1 VPEFAFIQIGLNTVD
16 LGATVRFYA
25 EVFGFANAGGQVGWG
40 DTMKVQGLDSDGQ
53 TIVWWLFGRHPRIQF
68 EIFHHTEPTTRP
80 MPADW
85 SPADH
90 GWVRYGIAV
99 SDFGGVLERLDARG
113 IAPIAGQVETS
124 GNRRIAI
131 RDPWAGIVIE
141 IWENG
146 PGLEVDWPF
155 ERNEADPQVL
165 YVTASVSDLAAARDY
180 YTRILGFETT
190 PLELL
195 HAPGDE
201 ALWGLGG
208 AQREG
213 FLVKADH
220 GFLEIVEYSSP
231 RGRSRPADHRLS
243 DQGIMNVGL
252 STRSEAAVE
261 AVLDKLDA
269 EGKGPRWLTL
279 GPGIL
284 GCYINEPDREIELL
298 ACPAE
303 VEQAFG
309 FNFAGEFNGGDFIRM
324 VERGR
329 RSLFENCGS

>member
-1 VPEFAFIQIGLNTVD
+1 MTDFSFIQIGLCTTD
-16 LGATVRFYA
+16 LGAQVRFYA
-25 EVFGFANAGGQVGWG
+25 EVFGYANAGGQVGWG
-40 DTMKVQGLDSDGQ
+40 NTMKVQGLDTDGQ
-53 TIVWWLFGRHPRIQF
+53 TVVWWLFGRHPRIQF
-68 EIFHHTEPTTRP
+68 EIFHHTGPDVRP
-80 MPADW
+80 KPDDW

-90 GWVRYGIAV
+90 GWVRYGVAV
-99 SDFGGVLERLDARG
+99 SDFDSVLAKLAARG
-113 IAPIAGQVETS
+113 IAAIAGQMETA

-131 RDPWAGIVIE
+131 RDPWAGIVVE
-141 IWENG
+141 VWEEG
-146 PGLEVDWPF
+146 PGLEVEWPL
-155 ERNEADPQVL
+155 ERNASDPQIL
-165 YVTASVSDLAAARDY
+165 YVTHSVSDIAAARDY
-180 YTRILGFETT
+180 YTRILGFECA

-195 HAPGDE
+195 HGAQDE

-208 AQREG
+208 ARREG
-213 FLVKADH
+213 FLVKAGY
-220 GFLEIVEYSSP
+220 GFLEVVEYTSP
-231 RGRSRPADHRLS
+231 QGRERPADHRLS

-261 AVLDKLDA
+261 AVLGKLDA

-279 GPGIL
+279 GPQIL

-324 VERGR
+324 VERGV
-329 RSLFENCGS
+329 